1 MFQPQPTPFA
11 SSSFAS
17 YGLAPEL
24 DLGYPVSA
32 GGGGAGAPPGSP
44 YDSQPQQQQQQQPGA
59 PLQNPHLQRQQQASA
74 SPAASPYAQSTA
86 SYTQSTTSTTSP
98 PPQTPTN
105 RDTAQAHHHQH
116 QDLQLRQ
123 QQQQFQQLNNQ
134 PLHHTSQHQHHQAP
148 QAPRQP
154 YPSNFVNIPTMEDQ
168 QDQQGQHDMA
178 AQQAAAKDYQAVHEG
193 PLVGNKVSSDA
204 ITAEYAKADQVYVE
218 KTIKG
223 GSGPD
228 AKPTPFPQT
237 RLRSPAARCFV
248 SPCRPCLGTLSQVTC
263 RILANGFVS
272 AAIGFSY
279 FEKLIDSGDQ
289 GKIEGE
295 VARLMSMNHMMSN
308 VGGYAYF
315 EEWADEMFGLLR
327 EIAQSMDSPDPQVPH
342 LLLLERWND
351 AAVSSSIIY
360 YLRLLAA
367 TYLKANA
374 ATYDPFL
381 PEVAGGVVGYCNQSI
396 ELVDR
401 EIEHLGIVAL
411 VHMLLQPVNFVL
423 EIVYLDRSPGSQAN
437 RYRFPEEAN
446 GQDPSNL
453 GPIIY
458 LLYRPDHYDILYL
471 TPPPLAIPLPVP
483 TAPVSM
489 HVNRVN
495 HLSRHT
501 PITST
506 MDLGEYSSVDFST
519 LSIIP
524 GLNSMGMAPLAPPPP
539 TTSAQQ
545 QNSWISSYD
554 GLPASSP
561 QTQSQPAPALMA
573 SPQPPSP
580 PTSMSASSS
589 VGPNPPMVATSGLGP
604 ALLPPPNNR
613 TTPGYQIRFSP
624 VQLEYEENR
633 TGIEPHFNVKT
644 NTFKNSI
651 WNRAHYGNP
660 DFHPEEWSPDDEH
673 VDGRV
678 GGKRKMKKEPP
689 S

>member
-11 SSSFAS
+11 ASSFAS

-44 YDSQPQQQQQQQPGA
+44 YDSQPQQQQQRQPGA

-134 PLHHTSQHQHHQAP
+134 PVHHTSQHQHHQAP

-218 KTIKG
+218 KTI
-223 GSGPD
+223 
-228 AKPTPFPQT
+228 ALPQT
-237 RLRSPAARCFV
+237 FSHY
-248 SPCRPCLGTLSQVTC
+248 RPIQGDGNCGW
-263 RILANGFVS
+263 R
-272 AAIGFSY
+272 AIGFSY

-367 TYLKANA
+367 TYLKGNA

-381 PEVAGGVVGYCNQSI
+381 PEVAGGVIGYCNQSI

-471 TPPPLAIPLPVP
+471 TPPPLEIPLPVP

-506 MDLGEYSSVDFST
+506 VDLGEYSSVDFGT

-524 GLNSMGMAPLAPPPP
+524 GLNPMGMAPLAPPPP

-561 QTQSQPAPALMA
+561 QTQSQPAPTIMA

-624 VQLEYEENR
+624 VQLDYEENR